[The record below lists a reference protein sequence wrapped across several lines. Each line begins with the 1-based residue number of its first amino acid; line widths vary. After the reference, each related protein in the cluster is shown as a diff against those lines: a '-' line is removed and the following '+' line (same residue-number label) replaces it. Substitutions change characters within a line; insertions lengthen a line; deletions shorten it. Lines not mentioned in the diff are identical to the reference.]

1 MTTDRLLGIVAMVF
15 TALVLVS
22 ILVNPTA
29 RDPLDWL
36 WPPTMLQRVWEL
48 MTRAN
53 YVTDRSGN
61 RVLGSAMRT

>member
-1 MTTDRLLGIVAMVF
+1 MTIDRVLGLVAMVF

-29 RDPLDWL
+29 RNPLDWL
-36 WPPTMLQRVWEL
+36 WPPTMLQRGWEL

-53 YVTDRSGN
+53 YVPTRSVN
-61 RVLGSAMRT
+61 PVLGASMG

>member
-1 MTTDRLLGIVAMVF
+1 MTADRLLGIVAMVF

-29 RDPLDWL
+29 RDPLEWL

-53 YVTDRSGN
+53 YVSTRSVN
-61 RVLGSAMRT
+61 PVLGAAMG